1 MTMRVAPEAGA
12 ESTVSQDPF
21 SKLSKSRRSTWI
33 VLLVLALVGFG
44 AGAWWYK
51 KRQTP
56 TGPRYITVAVSR
68 GDVTEVVET
77 SGTVQPVVQ
86 VQVGSQLSGRIA
98 QVLVD
103 FNDRVTRG
111 QLLAEIDPTPFR
123 ATHAQARAAVQAAE
137 AQLAR
142 ARVNVRT
149 QRVNLDRALALRAQ
163 ELNAPADVDTVRG
176 QHDLAVADVAVST
189 AEVARQRANL
199 QTAVNN
205 LGFTRITSPIDGV
218 VITRSIDAGQTVAAS
233 FQSPTLFVL
242 AADLTQMQIVA
253 NVDEADVSRLHTDQ
267 VALARVDAFQGR
279 TFRGRVSEVRYGAVT
294 TAGVVTYPAVIT
306 VANPDMELRPGMTA
320 TVTVVSARHPNVLR
334 VPNAALRYVPGNG
347 NAAVE
352 RARES
357 NDPLRQ
363 PERAAR
369 RGRGVRGGAEWSA
382 AAHRGHPR
390 PRGRDAH
397 RGDRRRAHR
406 GHAGGDRRDRPRGPG
421 GAGGG
426 ARWQPGVTDGT
437 RTDRRRSLAENT
449 EVACDADARPRAGS
463 RGA

>member
-149 QRVNLDRALALRAQ
+149 QRVNLDRALAMRAQ

-369 RGRGVRGGAEWSA
+369 RGAVYALQNG
-382 AAHRGHPR
+382 R
-390 PRGRDAH
+390 PQRIE
-397 RGDRRRAHR
+397 
-406 GHAGGDRRDRPRGPG
+406 
-421 GAGGG
+421 
-426 ARWQPGVTDGT
+426 VTLGLADGT
-437 RTDRRRSLAENT
+437 RTEVTGDGLTEGMQVVTDEIDPAAQAARAAARGGSPGMGAPSGGGRSRR
-449 EVACDADARPRAGS
+449 G
-463 RGA
+463 GM